1 MVVPSVG
8 PRVPSP
14 SARADCRILP
24 NTVYPAQT
32 LGSLLMRRQR
42 LGTARVRE
50 QRPLELPD
58 HEWACP
64 QGSSLTGCLKDLCF
78 LPKLCVGEDF
88 SGKHPDFNA
97 MYVETTDLLKY
108 PFSKD

>member
-1 MVVPSVG
+1 MPVLTAGYCPTQG
-8 PRVPSP
+8 TQPRHLVT
-14 SARADCRILP
+14 ADEDH
-24 NTVYPAQT
+24 
-32 LGSLLMRRQR
+32 R
-42 LGTARVRE
+42 LTGDSEGGE
-50 QRPLELPD
+50 QRPLEFPD

-108 PFSKD
+108 PFNKD